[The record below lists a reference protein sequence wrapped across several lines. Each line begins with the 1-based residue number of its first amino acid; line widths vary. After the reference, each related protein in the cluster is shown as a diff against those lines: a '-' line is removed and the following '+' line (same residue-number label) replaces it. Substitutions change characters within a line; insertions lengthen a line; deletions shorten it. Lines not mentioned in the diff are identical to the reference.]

1 MPITDAQLNKAL
13 ETIAPTGHA
22 EEWDN
27 VGILIKGVRNKID
40 RVLLTIDLTEPVLAE
55 AVDSRADAI
64 IAYHPPI
71 FSPLERISGET
82 LTERLVLGVIRAGMH
97 LYSPHTALDAAPGG
111 VNDWL
116 ADSLDEGDRRALT
129 PVVDESANDMCKIVT
144 YCPPEAAT
152 TIRDGLAAVGA
163 GTIGEYKR
171 CSFESSGAGTFHAS
185 NSSNP
190 SVGKTGR
197 LERVSEMRL
206 EMVCP
211 KHALAGAVRAMR
223 SFHPYEEPPIDI
235 YKLEPVP
242 LREIGAGRRVMLDR
256 AVSLRTIIEQVRSR
270 TNVQRVKVA
279 RAHERPQKNRII
291 GLCVGAGGSLLDNAI
306 AQGCTVFITGE
317 MRHHDI
323 LRAQASGCSVI
334 LAGHTNTERGYL
346 PILGRRL
353 SKLIGEAAPLFIVSR
368 KDRDPLR
375 TP

>member
-1 MPITDAQLNKAL
+1 MPITDQQLNEAL
-13 ETIAPTGHA
+13 ETVAPTSHA
-22 EEWDN
+22 EDWDN
-27 VGILIKGVRNKID
+27 VGMLIKGVRTKID
-40 RVLLTIDLTEPVLAE
+40 RALLTIDLTEPVLNE
-55 AVDSRADAI
+55 AIDARADAI

-71 FSPLERISGET
+71 FTPLKRISGAT
-82 LTERLVLGVIRAGMH
+82 PTERLVLDVIRAGMH
-97 LYSPHTALDAAPGG
+97 VYSPHTALDAAPGG

-116 ADSLDEGDRRALT
+116 ADALDEGDRRALN

-144 YCPPEAAT
+144 YCPPESAT

-171 CSFESSGAGTFHAS
+171 CSFESSGMGTFHAS
-185 NSSNP
+185 RSSKP
-190 SVGKTGR
+190 SVGSTGR
-197 LERVSEMRL
+197 LERITELRL

-235 YKLEPVP
+235 YTLEPVP
-242 LREIGAGRRVMLDR
+242 LREIGAGRRIMLDR
-256 AVSLRTIIEQVRSR
+256 AVSLRTIVEQVRTR
-270 TNVQRVKVA
+270 TNVQRIKVA

-291 GLCVGAGGSLLDNAI
+291 GLCAGAGGSLLDNAI

-346 PILGRRL
+346 PVLGRKL
-353 SKLIGEAAPLFIVSR
+353 TELIGDAAPQFIVSR

>member
-1 MPITDAQLNKAL
+1 MPITTEQLNDAL
-13 ETIAPTGHA
+13 ETLAPTGHA
-22 EEWDN
+22 ESWDN
-27 VGILIKGVRNKID
+27 VGTLIKGVRKKIE
-40 RVLLTIDLTEPVLAE
+40 RVMLTIDLTDPVLAE
-55 AVDSRADAI
+55 AVEARVDAI
-64 IAYHPPI
+64 VAYHPPI
-71 FSPLERISGET
+71 FTPLERISGQT
-82 LTERLVLGVIRAGMH
+82 PTERLVLGVIRAGLH
-97 LYSPHTALDAAPGG
+97 VYSPHTALDAAPGG

-116 ADSLDEGDRRALT
+116 ADALDEGDRRALT

-144 YCPPEAAT
+144 YCPPESAT

-171 CSFESSGAGTFHAS
+171 CSFESAGAGTFHAS
-185 NSSNP
+185 KSSNP
-190 SVGKTGR
+190 AVGTTGR
-197 LERVSEMRL
+197 LERISELRL

-235 YKLEPVP
+235 YTLEPVP
-242 LREIGAGRRVMLDR
+242 LREIGAGRRIMLDR
-256 AVSLRTIIEQVRSR
+256 AVSLRTIVEQIRSR
-270 TNVQRVKVA
+270 TNVQRIKVA

-291 GLCVGAGGSLLDNAI
+291 GLCVGAGGSLLDSAI
-306 AQGCTVFITGE
+306 EQGCTVFITGE

-346 PILGRRL
+346 PVLGKRL
-353 SKLIGEAAPLFIVSR
+353 RKLIGASAPQFMVSR